1 MTVKAA
7 GVDVP
12 PPGEGLKT
20 VRLTEPPVSRSVA
33 GMLALSWVALTR
45 AVVRELPFQ
54 RTTELATKLEPVTV
68 SVNAAPPTAALV
80 GESERRA
87 GTGLV
92 TLKLSAPERPPP
104 GAGLKTVTSVVPGNA
119 MSAAEIVAV
128 SRESL
133 TKTVVRPE
141 PPQRTTE
148 FTTKLFPVTVRV
160 DCAPPAVALV
170 GLRE

>member
-68 SVNAAPPTAALV
+68 SVNAAPP
-80 GESERRA
+80 
-87 GTGLV
+87 
-92 TLKLSAPERPPP
+92 
-104 GAGLKTVTSVVPGNA
+104 
-119 MSAAEIVAV
+119 
-128 SRESL
+128 
-133 TKTVVRPE
+133 
-141 PPQRTTE
+141 
-148 FTTKLFPVTVRV
+148 
-160 DCAPPAVALV
+160 AVALF
-170 GLRE
+170 GLREVIEGVGEPFTLQEVSWVAASRVPVKVPAVELVE